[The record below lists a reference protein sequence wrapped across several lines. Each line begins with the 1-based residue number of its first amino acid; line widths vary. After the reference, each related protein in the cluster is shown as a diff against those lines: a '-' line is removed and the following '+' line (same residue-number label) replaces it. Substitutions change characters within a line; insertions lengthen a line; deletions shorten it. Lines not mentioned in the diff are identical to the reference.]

1 VKQTYRVLAGLI
13 ALGVLVQA
21 ASVAFGWFDAIS
33 AVDSGTVIDGSYE
46 GNAGH
51 MIHGIVGM
59 TVMPLLALILLIV
72 SFFAKNAVPGAVKWA
87 GIVFGVT
94 LLQVA
99 LAFAAFSVPVVGAL
113 HGINA
118 LVLLG
123 VAGRAGA
130 LTRETRAPGAGTA
143 VGAGAVPIQRSG
155 TSVTGSDLPA

>member
-1 VKQTYRVLAGLI
+1 MKQTYRVLAGLI

-33 AVDSGTVIDGSYE
+33 AIDSGAVIDGEYE

-51 MIHGIVGM
+51 AIHGIVGM
-59 TVMPLLALILLIV
+59 MVIPLLALILLIT
-72 SFFAKNAVPGAVKWA
+72 SFVTAKAVPAGRKWA

-99 LAFAAFSVPVVGAL
+99 LAIAAFSAPVLGAL

-118 LVLLG
+118 LVLFG
-123 VAGRAGA
+123 AAARASS
-130 LTRETRAPGAGTA
+130 LTRGTRAEGTGPA
-143 VGAGAVPIQRSG
+143 AGAVPAQRTG
-155 TSVTGSDLPA
+155 TSSTGSNLPV

>member
-1 VKQTYRVLAGLI
+1 MKQTYRVVAGLI

-21 ASVAFGWFDAIS
+21 ASVAFGWFDALS
-33 AVDSGTVIDGSYE
+33 AVDAGTVIDGNYE

-51 MIHGIVGM
+51 AIHGMVGM
-59 TVMPLLALILLIV
+59 TVIPLLALILLIV
-72 SFFAKNAVPGAVKWA
+72 SFFARNVVPGAVMWA

-99 LAFAAFSVPVVGAL
+99 LAFAAFSAPVIGAL

-118 LVLLG
+118 LALLG

-130 LTRETRAPGAGTA
+130 LTRDARAAGTGTA
-143 VGAGAVPIQRSG
+143 AGAVPSQRTG
-155 TSVTGSDLPA
+155 TSSTGSNVPA